1 MNDLE
6 GGCSDAEEAPGA
18 LDLGQLGSGLA
29 DAEAQGEFA
38 VQLGVREVKIA
49 AVVEAIHEGLVGGVA
64 GAMAEA
70 DKIQRSG
77 RGQLELAIALAIVA
91 DPGGESLGEFD
102 VAANVM
108 LQTFDAVVANH
119 KP

>member
-1 MNDLE
+1 MYVKQDVAICGEPDRAARGRMNDLE
-6 GGCSDAEEAPGA
+6 GGCSGAQEAPGA
-18 LDLGQLGSGLA
+18 LDVGQLGSGLA

-38 VQLGVREVKIA
+38 VQLGVREVKIT

-77 RGQLELAIALAIVA
+77 RG
-91 DPGGESLGEFD
+91 
-102 VAANVM
+102 
-108 LQTFDAVVANH
+108 
-119 KP
+119 